1 MKRQGLRM
9 YSLQEAAAGY
19 AAAAER
25 LFCRENY
32 LNDTPEVVPI
42 FVSNLFQSLE
52 ISIKAARIE
61 SRLFTMQEARRAGKG
76 HGVQELADLATE
88 RLGGATS
95 DLVTAMTCACP
106 PETRARTIIA
116 EMIEG
121 ERFEPTRNSHLFRR
135 LGYAEVSEGEIQIL
149 NPIPEWIDAL
159 KQTAAQLP
167 QTISIL
173 TQWKA
178 SPSASE
184 HFAIWFKPDQA
195 NKPSEATP

>member
-1 MKRQGLRM
+1 M

-25 LFCRENY
+25 LFGRDNY
-32 LNDTPEVVPI
+32 LNNTPEVVPI

-52 ISIKAARIE
+52 ISIKAAGIE
-61 SRLFTMQEARRAGKG
+61 SGLFTMQEARRAGKG
-76 HGVQELADLATE
+76 HGVQELADLAMK

-95 DLVTAMTCACP
+95 DLVTAMTCVCP
-106 PETRARTIIA
+106 RETRAQTIIA

-121 ERFEPTRNSHLFRR
+121 GRFEPTRNSHLCRR

-149 NPIPEWIDAL
+149 DPIPEWIDAL
-159 KQTAAQLP
+159 KQTAAHLP

-184 HFAIWFKPDQA
+184 HFAIWFKTDQA
-195 NKPSEATP
+195 NKSLQATLKSRAPKL

>member
-1 MKRQGLRM
+1 M

-25 LFCRENY
+25 IFGRDNY
-32 LNDTPEVVPI
+32 LNNTPEVVPI

-52 ISIKAARIE
+52 ISIKSAGIE
-61 SRLFTMQEARRAGKG
+61 SGLFSMQEARRAGKG

-106 PETRARTIIA
+106 PETRARTIIGK
-116 EMIEG
+116 MIESDQ
-121 ERFEPTRNSHLFRR
+121 FAPTRNSHLSRR

-149 NPIPEWIDAL
+149 DPIPEWIDAL

-167 QTISIL
+167 QTTSIL
-173 TQWKA
+173 TQWKE
-178 SPSASE
+178 SASASG
-184 HFAIWFKPDQA
+184 HLAIWFKADQA
-195 NKPSEATP
+195 NNPSEATP